1 MRYEI
6 ATLTIALGTAAKV
19 AAGVEQWMKEAGAG
33 TFLGAWLSEIGA
45 LNQVSLLRSF
55 ADQREVEAERKRL
68 LATTDPFHCGEA
80 IKEMDFDTYEPFSFC
95 APVKPGQFG
104 SVYEIR
110 TYRIKHGGF
119 APTVEAWSQA
129 VPERVKFSPMIVAMT
144 SIDGPPRITHIW
156 AYDGHDARMKAR
168 GDSVAAG
175 CWPPKGAPQWLTGEM
190 RSTIALPMAISPL
203 K

>member
-19 AAGVEQWMKEAGAG
+19 AAGVEQWMKEAGTG
-33 TFLGAWLSEIGA
+33 TFLGAWISEIGV

-55 ADQREVEAERKRL
+55 ADQGAVEAERKRL

-80 IKEMDFDTYEPFSFC
+80 IGAMTLESYAPFDWMP
-95 APVKPGQFG
+95 PVETGKFG

-110 TYRIKHGGF
+110 TYRLKHGGTQPTSDAWQAAMVERGKVSPLTIAMVALDG
-119 APTVEAWSQA
+119 AP
-129 VPERVKFSPMIVAMT
+129 RF
-144 SIDGPPRITHIW
+144 THIW
-156 AYDGHDARMKAR
+156 PYSNLDHRAAAR
-168 GDSVAAG
+168 GESVRMG
-175 CWPPKGAPQWLTGEM
+175 IWPPKGGPDWLTTDM
-190 RSTIALPMAISPL
+190 RSTIAFPTANSPL